1 MHVPA
6 AEVLVLV
13 EVEVYERSSSSIR
26 RYTVLPRHQ
35 PAKPSTHQFNSGF
48 FHVDD
53 RRRQDYNFLV

>member
-13 EVEVYERSSSSIR
+13 EVEVYERSIR
-26 RYTVLPRHQ
+26 IYSALPRHQ